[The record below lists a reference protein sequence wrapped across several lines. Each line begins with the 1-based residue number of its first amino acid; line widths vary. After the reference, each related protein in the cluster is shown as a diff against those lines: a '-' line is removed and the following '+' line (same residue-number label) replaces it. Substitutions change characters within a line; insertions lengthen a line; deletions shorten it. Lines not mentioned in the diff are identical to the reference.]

1 MGDLNYNT
9 GLFHY
14 PSRRELVYGKK
25 GMVATSHPIAAQ
37 VGLDILKKGGNAID
51 AAIATAATLTVVE
64 PGSNGIGG
72 DSFSIIWKDGK
83 VRGLN
88 ASGPSAKGLD
98 PEKYISKNVA
108 FPTFGIN
115 AATVPGVPA
124 GWVALSEKHG
134 KLSLEDVL
142 EPAAKIAEEGFVIT
156 QTVAQ
161 SFSRT
166 FRRFSKEKEN
176 HPELESW
183 FKVFAPEGKP
193 MQPLDTLKLEGHAKG
208 LRLIAKTKAQAFY
221 KGEIARQI
229 DEFSKKYKGSI
240 RYEDL
245 ETYKPEW
252 VNPISIDYKD
262 HQVWEMPP
270 NGQGIVTLMALNTLK
285 QIELKGKD
293 DPETLHK
300 QIEAIKLAFADGNLT
315 ISDSN
320 TMRVSNEKLLS
331 DDYAQKRANLI
342 QTNAVD
348 AEPGINDTSGTVYLA
363 TADSEGNMVSY
374 IQSNYMGFGSGAVI
388 PEYGIS
394 LNNRAVGF
402 SLEENHVNCLAPG
415 KRPFNTIIPGFITQ
429 NDQPVGPFGV
439 MGGHMQPQGHLQV
452 VQSMLDF
459 HLNPQDALDA
469 PRWQWINGR
478 KVLVEP
484 TMPLSIITDLKSR
497 GHEIEV
503 ELEKGQFGRGQIILR
518 TTEGV
523 LVGGTEPRTD
533 GSIAVW

>member
-1 MGDLNYNT
+1 MGDLNFNT
-9 GLFHY
+9 GQFHY

-72 DSFSIIWKDGK
+72 DSFSIVWKDGQLH
-83 VRGLN
+83 GLN
-88 ASGPSAKGLD
+88 ASGPSAKGMD
-98 PEKYISKNVA
+98 PKKYLSKTED

-124 GWVALSEKHG
+124 GWVALNEKHG
-134 KLSLEDVL
+134 KLSLEEVL

-156 QTVAQ
+156 HTVAQ
-161 SFSRT
+161 AFGRT
-166 FRRFSKEKEN
+166 FKRLTKEIKK
-176 HPELESW
+176 HPELSSW
-183 FKVFAPEGKP
+183 FEVFAPDGKP
-193 MQPLDTLKLEGHAKG
+193 MQALDTLTLKGHAKG
-208 LRLIAKTKAQAFY
+208 LRLIAETKAEAFY

-229 DEFSKKYKGSI
+229 DAFSKKYNGGI
-240 RYEDL
+240 RLEDL
-245 ETYKPEW
+245 ESFKPEW
-252 VNPISIDYKD
+252 VKPVSVDYKG
-262 HQVWEMPP
+262 HKVWEMPP

-285 QIELKGKD
+285 HMELKGKD
-293 DPETLHK
+293 DPETVHK

-315 ISDSN
+315 ISDSD
-320 TMRVSNEKLLS
+320 TMRVSNEELLS
-331 DDYAQKRANLI
+331 DVYAQERAKLI
-342 QTNAVD
+342 ESEAID
-348 AEPGINDTSGTVYLA
+348 AKPGIQDSSGTVYLA

-402 SLEENHVNCLAPG
+402 SLEEGHVNCLAPG
-415 KRPFNTIIPGFITQ
+415 KRPFNTIIPGFITK
-429 NDQPVGPFGV
+429 NDKPVGPFGV

-452 VQSMLDF
+452 IQSMLDF
-459 HLNPQDALDA
+459 NLNPQDALDA
-469 PRWQWINGR
+469 PRWQWIKGK
-478 KVLVEP
+478 KVIVEP
-484 TMPLSIITDLKSR
+484 TMPVSVMTDLKNR
-497 GHEIEV
+497 GHQIEV

-518 TTEGV
+518 TDNDV

-533 GSIAVW
+533 GSIAAW

>member
-9 GLFHY
+9 GAFHY
-14 PSRRELVYGKK
+14 SSRRELVYGKK
-25 GMVATSHPIAAQ
+25 GMVATSHPIASQ

-51 AAIATAATLTVVE
+51 AAIATAAALTVVE

-83 VRGLN
+83 LDGLN

-98 PEKYISKNVA
+98 PAKYLSKENP

-124 GWVALSEKHG
+124 GWAALSEKHG
-134 KLSLEDVL
+134 KLSLEEVL
-142 EPAAKIAEEGFVIT
+142 EPAARIAEEGYVVT
-156 QTVAQ
+156 HTVSQAYE
-161 SFSRT
+161 RT
-166 FRRFSKEKEN
+166 FKRLTKEKEN

-183 FKVFAPEGKP
+183 FDVFAPDGKP
-193 MQPLDTLKLEGHAKG
+193 MKPLDTIQLKGHAKG
-208 LRLIAKTKAQAFY
+208 LRLIGKSKAEAFY
-221 KGEIARQI
+221 KGEIAEQI
-229 DEFSKKYKGSI
+229 DAFSKKYNGTL
-240 RYEDL
+240 RYDDL
-245 ETYKPEW
+245 KAYEPEW
-252 VNPISIDYKD
+252 VNPVSVDYKG
-262 HQVWEMPP
+262 HQIWEMPP

-285 QIELKGKD
+285 KMELKGKD

-315 ISDSN
+315 ISDSD
-320 TMRVSNEKLLS
+320 TMKVPSDQLLS
-331 DDYAQKRANLI
+331 EEYAEKRAKEI
-342 QTNAVD
+342 KSHAMD
-348 AEPGINDTSGTVYLA
+348 AEPGIQDASGTVYLA

-402 SLEENHVNCLAPG
+402 SLEKDHVNCLAPG
-415 KRPFNTIIPGFITQ
+415 KRPFNTIIPGFITK
-429 NDQPVGPFGV
+429 NNQPVGPFGV

-452 VQSMLDF
+452 IQSMLDF
-459 HLNPQDALDA
+459 DLNPQDALDK
-469 PRWQWINGR
+469 PRWQWIKGK
-478 KVLVEP
+478 KVIVEP
-484 TMPLSIITDLKSR
+484 TMPLSVVNELKNR
-497 GHEIEV
+497 GHEIEL

-518 TTEGV
+518 TDNNI
-523 LVGGTEPRTD
+523 LIGGTEPRTD
-533 GSIAVW
+533 GSVAVW

>member
-1 MGDLNYNT
+1 MGDLNFNT

-14 PSRRELVYGKK
+14 ASRRELVYGKK

-72 DSFSIIWKDGK
+72 DSFSIIWKDGQLE
-83 VRGLN
+83 GLN
-88 ASGPSAKGLD
+88 ASGPSPERLD
-98 PEKYISKNVA
+98 AEKYLSKKEA

-124 GWVALSEKHG
+124 GWVALNKKHG
-134 KLSLEDVL
+134 KLSLAEVL
-142 EPAAKIAEEGFVIT
+142 EPAAQIAEEGFVIT
-156 QTVAQ
+156 ETVGQA
-161 SFSRT
+161 FKRT
-166 FRRFSKEKEN
+166 FNRFSKEKET

-183 FKVFAPEGKP
+183 FEVFAPDGKP
-193 MQPLDTLKLEGHAKG
+193 MKPMDTLQLKGHAKG
-208 LRLIAKTKAQAFY
+208 LRLIAETKGDAFY
-221 KGEIARQI
+221 KGEIARAI
-229 DEFSKKYKGSI
+229 DAFSKTNKGYL
-240 RYEDL
+240 RFEDL
-245 ETYKPEW
+245 ESYEPEW
-252 VNPISIDYKD
+252 VDPVSIDYKG

-285 QIELKGKD
+285 HLTLKGKD
-293 DPETLHK
+293 HPETVHQ
-300 QIEAIKLAFADGNLT
+300 QIEAMKLAFADGNLT
-315 ISDSN
+315 ISDSD
-320 TMRVSNEKLLS
+320 TMKVPSSDLLS
-331 DDYAQKRANLI
+331 DSYAEMRAHLI
-342 QTNAVD
+342 ETSALE
-348 AEPGINDTSGTVYLA
+348 AEPGIQDASGTVYLA
-363 TADSEGNMVSY
+363 TADAEGNMVSY

-394 LNNRAVGF
+394 MNNRAVGF
-402 SLEENHVNCLAPG
+402 TLEENHVNCLAPG
-415 KRPFNTIIPGFITQ
+415 KRPFNTIIPGFITKD
-429 NDQPVGPFGV
+429 NKPVGPFGV

-452 VQSMLDF
+452 IQSMLDF
-459 HLNPQDALDA
+459 NLNPQDALDA
-469 PRWQWINGR
+469 PRWQWIKGK

-484 TMPLSIITDLKSR
+484 TMPLSIITDLKNR

-518 TTEGV
+518 TDKDI
-523 LVGGTEPRTD
+523 LVGGTEPRGD